1 MRKCLIVKWFYLIKE
16 NMEKSIVINSKREAI
31 MKFGKVELL
40 INRKGTLIDTPE
52 FFLEFMFTIFVRK

>member
-31 MKFGKVELL
+31 MQFGKIELL

-52 FFLEFMFTIFVRK
+52 FFLEFMLTIFVRK